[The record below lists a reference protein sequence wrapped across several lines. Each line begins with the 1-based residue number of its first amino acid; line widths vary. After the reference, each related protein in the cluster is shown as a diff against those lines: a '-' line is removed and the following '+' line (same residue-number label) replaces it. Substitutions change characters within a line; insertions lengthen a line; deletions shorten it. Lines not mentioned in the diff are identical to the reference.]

1 MDYNKTSA
9 YDLSLFDTAAKE
21 LEKAKA
27 IKKKKKNPPKVVKI
41 PQEAI
46 HKIRLRKHSPLKVIG
61 GALGV
66 IAIASVVITIIM
78 GQVQLTELNQKIISA
93 QNVLSD
99 QQSVYT
105 QTQMAVQSK
114 LSTSGI
120 QEYAEN
126 RLGMTKATNAQKEF
140 VELSKGDK
148 AEITQETDNDFLSQI
163 SNAISNLWS

>member
-1 MDYNKTSA
+1 MDYNKSSA
-9 YDLSLFDTAAKE
+9 YDLSLFDTAAKD
-21 LEKAKA
+21 LEKAN
-27 IKKKKKNPPKVVKI
+27 KKKKKIPPKVVKM
-41 PQEAI
+41 PQEEI
-46 HKIRLRKHSPLKVIG
+46 HKIRFRKHNPVKVIG

-66 IAIASVVITIIM
+66 IAIASVIITIIM
-78 GQVQLTELNQKIISA
+78 GQVQLTELNQQIISA
-93 QNVLSD
+93 QNELSN

-120 QEYAEN
+120 QEYAEDK
-126 RLGMTKATNAQKEF
+126 LGMTKATNSQKEF

-148 AEITQETDNDFLSQI
+148 AEITQETNDDFLSQI